1 MDLQS
6 LLTVSEAIARAAETR
21 EESRGGHTRDDFPSA
36 DDANWGSKNVVVR
49 QGSEGQMVV
58 TSEPLPEMPAELKSL
73 FEEAH

>member
-1 MDLQS
+1 
-6 LLTVSEAIARAAETR
+6 
-21 EESRGGHTRDDFPSA
+21 
-36 DDANWGSKNVVVR
+36 VVVR